1 MPVEIGKK
9 LRRLRKSKSLT
20 LEELASRANLTKG
33 FLSQV
38 ERDKASPSVAAL
50 KQVLD
55 VMGEE
60 ISSFFQDIEV
70 PERNVFRKEERELA
84 EEDIP
89 GVRRMLLTPD
99 IQYRELDPYYVVI
112 EPGKRLTSDDFDD
125 EEMFCFLLKGEL
137 WLRVNG
143 EENLVRGEDV
153 IYLFPD
159 NEFTMENRGED
170 EVVLIMVTY

>member
-1 MPVEIGKK
+1 MEIGKK
-9 LRRLRKSKSLT
+9 LRRLRKSKALT
-20 LEELASRANLTKG
+20 LEELANRANLTKG

-55 VMGEE
+55 VMGED

-84 EEDIP
+84 EEDIK

-112 EPGKRLTSDDFDD
+112 ASKGVLTSDDFDD
-125 EEMFCFLLKGEL
+125 EEIFGYLLKGEL

-143 EENLVRGEDV
+143 EESKVGEEDV

-159 NEFTMENRGED
+159 NEFTLENRGKE
-170 EVVLIMVTY
+170 EAVLIMVTY

>member
-1 MPVEIGKK
+1 MEIGKK
-9 LRRLRKSKSLT
+9 LRRLRKSKALT

-55 VMGEE
+55 VMGED

-70 PERNVFRKEERELA
+70 PERNVFKKEERELT
-84 EEDIP
+84 EEDIA
-89 GVRRMLLTPD
+89 GVRKLLLTPD

-112 EPGKRLTSDDFDD
+112 EPGNRLTSDDFDD
-125 EEMFCFLLKGEL
+125 EEIFGYLLKGEL
-137 WLRVNG
+137 WLKVNG
-143 EENLVRGEDV
+143 DENRVEEEDV
-153 IYLFPD
+153 VYLFPD
-159 NEFTMENRGED
+159 NEFVLENRGEG
-170 EVVLIMVTY
+170 EAVLIMVTY